1 MRDFGGYD
9 TSTHPITGVQQMT
22 LMLPDGQAQPCTVTA
37 DVLEFGET
45 VWLFDC
51 PLADVGL
58 ATAVAVT
65 LQFTTVTDEALVS
78 TGQIYLDGQ
87 SGQ

>member
-22 LMLPDGQAQPCTVTA
+22 VMLPDGQAQPCTVTA

-45 VWLFDC
+45 VWIFDC
-51 PLADVGL
+51 PLPAAGT

-65 LQFTTVTDEALVS
+65 LQFNTPTDYTLVS
-78 TGQIYLDGQ
+78 TGHIYLANQ
-87 SGQ
+87 

>member
-1 MRDFGGYD
+1 MRDFGEYD
-9 TSTHPITGVQQMT
+9 SSTHPITGVAEMT
-22 LMLPDGQAQPCTVTA
+22 VTLPDGQAQPCTVTP
-37 DVLEFGET
+37 DVLDFGET

-51 PLADVGL
+51 PLPDGGL

-65 LQFTTVTDEALVS
+65 LHFTTATDEALVS